1 MRASRRGWKPLL
13 LWAAGW
19 GAALSGCSHQPS
31 APEGAILQVRLAS
44 PNGDDGALLLTV
56 AGGRV
61 DSVEAS
67 GYATFSHRSDPTTI
81 RIIVAGSVASGTIAR
96 LWVPDERQIGRYSVT
111 LDQAAARGSYAQ
123 RDPASYLVT
132 LGR

>member
-1 MRASRRGWKPLL
+1 MREPRGGWRPFLL
-13 LWAAGW
+13 FAAVS

-56 AGGRV
+56 SGGRV

-67 GYATFSHRSDPTTI
+67 GYTTFSHHFDPTTV
-81 RIIVAGSVASGTIAR
+81 RIIVAGNVVSGTIAR
-96 LWVPDERQIGRYSVT
+96 LWVPDERQVGRYSVT

-123 RDPASYLVT
+123 RDPASYQIT
-132 LGR
+132 LQR

>member
-1 MRASRRGWKPLL
+1 VRAPTPGWRLFLL
-13 LWAAGW
+13 LAASS

-31 APEGAILQVRLAS
+31 APEGVILQVRLSS
-44 PNGDDGALLLTV
+44 PNGDDGALLFTV

-67 GYATFSHRSDPTTI
+67 GYTTFSHRSDPSTL

-96 LWVPDERQIGRYSVT
+96 LWLPDERQIGRYSVT

-123 RDPASYLVT
+123 RDPASYQIT
-132 LGR
+132 LER

>member
-1 MRASRRGWKPLL
+1 VSAPRWRWKPFLL
-13 LWAAGW
+13 GAVGWA
-19 GAALSGCSHQPS
+19 AALSGCSHQPS
-31 APEGAILQVRLAS
+31 APEAAILQVRLAS

-67 GYATFSHRSDPTTI
+67 GYTTFSHRSDPTTL
-81 RIIVAGSVASGTIAR
+81 RIIVAGTVVSGTIAR

-111 LDQAAARGSYAQ
+111 LDQAAARGSYVQ
-123 RDPASYLVT
+123 RDPASYQIT
-132 LGR
+132 LER